1 MTAAPTGNLVTG
13 PVDSLE
19 VRWIVPG
26 PLPAPVRDW
35 FGSFPARTETLQDIY
50 LLQPRLSGLSLKL
63 RDGSTLDVKAY
74 LGSPALHGLPVRGR
88 VESWRKWSFPYDPH
102 DHAESAPAGWVPVRK
117 QRRNSW
123 FPLAASQDPAP
134 DPPPAA
140 QAGCAVELTEFH
152 VQGDPYWT
160 AGFEATGPLGLLP
173 DALRHAVGLVFARP
187 LPAGVEFSLENSRS
201 YTQWLAQRHSPRY

>member
-1 MTAAPTGNLVTG
+1 MTAAPTGNLVAG

-26 PLPAPVRDW
+26 PLPAAVRDW

-50 LLQPRLSGLSLKL
+50 LLQPRLRGLSLKL

-88 VESWRKWSFPYDPH
+88 VESWRKWSFRYDPR
-102 DHAESAPAGWVPVRK
+102 DHANSATEGWVPVFK

-123 FPLAASQDPAP
+123 FPLAGPDPAP

-152 VQGDPYWT
+152 VHGDPHWT

-173 DALRHAVGLVFARP
+173 DALRHAAGLVFARP
-187 LPAGVEFSLENSRS
+187 LPAGVEFGLGNSRS
-201 YTQWLAQRHSPRY
+201 YAQWLTQRHSPGH